1 MLATPLPQDMDAE
14 RWLDALKVDLGMLRH
29 PSAAEDPA
37 VQLGARDIMAKLGY
51 RLNSGGQAFWTAAEL
66 FAKASAE
73 QLTRT
78 AERATG
84 VLQPHDALFADTSPA
99 SAPAKPRSIT
109 FGELVERYIANPS
122 RKASLKTQAANK
134 ATHRVLLDILGS
146 SMPLAAIDREA
157 CRRVQGIVQRLPAN
171 FMKISRG
178 ARRRGRPSMPTS
190 MGCPR
195 SRQQPR
201 KPTSGGWRPYLDG
214 RKPKG

>member
-99 SAPAKPRSIT
+99 SAPCQ
-109 FGELVERYIANPS
+109 
-122 RKASLKTQAANK
+122 ASFYHFRRAGGALY
-134 ATHRVLLDILGS
+134 
-146 SMPLAAIDREA
+146 REPQP
-157 CRRVQGIVQRLPAN
+157 QGIPEN
-171 FMKISRG
+171 
-178 ARRRGRPSMPTS
+178 T
-190 MGCPR
+190 
-195 SRQQPR
+195 
-201 KPTSGGWRPYLDG
+201 G
-214 RKPKG
+214 RKQSYA